1 MAAPAP
7 SRVRYRFGPFLLD
20 LDARELLKDGKPLH
34 TAAQTLR
41 LLELLLTHAG
51 RLVTR
56 EQVRQTL
63 WPDGTFVNFERGIN
77 SAVRRLR
84 ALLGDSD
91 EAPAYVATLTGQGYR
106 FIAAVERE
114 PVGEAPPDATPAQPL
129 PSAPSSRRS
138 PARRWVLA
146 AAIAVALWAGA
157 GGLWSRFH
165 AAPQVLRIHALTTD
179 GGMDLPARPASDGKL
194 LYYLDRAGGGWNL
207 MRSDG
212 NPGDAQRLPPLFPGR
227 STRLLDV
234 SRDGGEWLLGSFLE
248 RGEEAALWRQPA
260 AGGAPVRLGGLHAL
274 DAVWSPDGAAIFY
287 SSGDALWQAR
297 SDGNNPQRL
306 AGFSGNP
313 DWLAFSPDGRT
324 LGFTANSPNGVQA
337 LWQWT
342 PAAGARLLP
351 ASRPRCCAAWSRDG
365 RYLLFSQLQT
375 DGIWDL
381 FVQPTAHW
389 PRFIWPWFNLRPRQL
404 TFGPHSSWGA
414 FTGFGDREVVFY
426 QQLWREEAV
435 RFRPAS
441 LRTDPL
447 LPGRNAIQ
455 IVYSPD
461 GRRLAYVDT
470 RDSTVWTADVD
481 AQLRAAS
488 FRQIS
493 SPGLIAAFPRWS
505 PDGQWI
511 VFAGQTAGQP
521 SRIYKVAAA
530 GGPVAQVT
538 LAGLAPTTQL
548 VGPDFSPDGS
558 RLVVSV
564 DLEGTGATI
573 GIVRGDRLTLLPAA
587 QGYGSARWSPD
598 GRWLAAY
605 SSDQRRLA
613 LYNFSSRRW
622 QVVAHGNAFTG
633 PLWSSDG
640 YVYFQDLLA
649 PGEPLFRYRPGA
661 RAPEQVA
668 EFSAILDGGVHRCGF
683 TGLAPDGSLLL
694 SLNRASAD
702 LYAASLDLP

>member
-7 SRVRYRFGPFLLD
+7 SRFRYRFGPFLLD

-91 EAPAYVATLTGQGYR
+91 EAPAYIATLTGQGYR

-114 PVGEAPPDATPAQPL
+114 PAPDVPSLAPPSLPAQPAAT
-129 PSAPSSRRS
+129 PRRP
-138 PARRWVLA
+138 PARPWALA
-146 AAIAVALWAGA
+146 AALAVALWAAA
-157 GGLWSRFH
+157 GWLWPRFH
-165 AAPQVLRIHALTTD
+165 ALPQVRRIHALTTD
-179 GGMDLPARPASDGKL
+179 GGMDLPARPASDGQL

-212 NPGDAQRLPPLFPGR
+212 NPGNAQRLPPLFPGR

-234 SRDGGEWLLGSFLE
+234 SRDGREWLLGSFLE

-260 AGGAPVRLGGLHAL
+260 TGGAPVRLGGLRAL
-274 DAVWSPDGAAIFY
+274 DAVWSPDGDAIFY
-287 SSGDALWQAR
+287 SSDGALWRAR
-297 SDGNNPQRL
+297 SDGSNPQRL
-306 AGFSGNP
+306 GGFVGNP

-324 LGFTANSPNGVQA
+324 LDFTANAPNGIQA

-342 PAAGARLLP
+342 PAGGLRLLP
-351 ASRPRCCAAWSRDG
+351 SARPRCCAAWSRDG

-381 FVQPTAHW
+381 WVQPTARW
-389 PRFIWPWFNLRPRQL
+389 PRFLWPWLDLAPRQL

-414 FTGFGDREVVFY
+414 FTGFGERQVVFY

-441 LRTDPL
+441 RRSDPL
-447 LPGRNAIQ
+447 LPGRSAIQ

-481 AQLRAAS
+481 AQLRAAN

-493 SPGLIAAFPRWS
+493 SPGLAAAFPRWS

-511 VFAGQTAGQP
+511 VFAAHAPAQP
-521 SRIYKVAAA
+521 SRVYKVAAG
-530 GGPVAQVT
+530 GGPAIPIT
-538 LAGLAPTTQL
+538 RSGLAPATEL
-548 VGPDFSPDGS
+548 LEPDYSPDGA

-564 DLEGTGATI
+564 DTHTPGGASL
-573 GIVRGDRLTLLPAA
+573 GIIHDGSLTLLPA
-587 QGYGSARWSPD
+587 QDYGSARWSPD
-598 GRWLAAY
+598 GQWLAAY

-613 LYNFSSRRW
+613 LYNFASRRW

-633 PLWSSDG
+633 PLWSPDG

-661 RAPEQVA
+661 PAPEQIA
-668 EFSAILDGGVHRCGF
+668 EFTDILNGGVHRCGF

-694 SLNRASAD
+694 SLNRGSAD
-702 LYAASLDLP
+702 LYAASLDIP